1 VIATV
6 APESSLT
13 ELPVARTDNVDSIDN
28 LVITEHNDSIT
39 LRSDHLVGTAH
50 PSDTRVA
57 VTAAVGSTPSTDS
70 ALIEHSDPGGAH
82 RQRRT
87 TPAQNHCAGCRPGRR
102 VHPSTPIGACESA
115 KEDS

>member
-1 VIATV
+1 MRRLFIRHTAIAMRSLVPILAV
-6 APESSLT
+6 ALTGCTQSATRYPSLLPRAIESRSEAEPETPIALADP
-13 ELPVARTDNVDSIDN
+13 E
-28 LVITEHNDSIT
+28 
-39 LRSDHLVGTAH
+39 
-50 PSDTRVA
+50 
-57 VTAAVGSTPSTDS
+57 PSTDS